1 MEYLKKRQKV
11 RRRLYSKITAVGL
24 VILFLLLIRPT
35 WNIYEKSRE
44 TKKNL
49 REAEHELVTLEA
61 RKTELQRDLDYI
73 KSEPGFDQE
82 IRDKF
87 GVAKKDETMIV
98 IVRDEPK
105 EVVVA
110 PAPKLSFW
118 ARFKG
123 WFGLE

>member
-11 RRRLYSKITAVGL
+11 KRRLYSKITVAGL

-35 WNIYEKSRE
+35 WSMYQKSQE

-49 REAEHELVTLEA
+49 REAERELSTLEM
-61 RKTELQRDLDYI
+61 RKAELQRDLNYV

-98 IVRDEPK
+98 IVRDEEKDVVPPPPPK
-105 EVVVA
+105 PTV
-110 PAPKLSFW
+110 W
-118 ARFKG
+118 ARFKS

>member
-1 MEYLKKRQKV
+1 MYQKSQET
-11 RRRLYSKITAVGL
+11 RR
-24 VILFLLLIRPT
+24 
-35 WNIYEKSRE
+35 
-44 TKKNL
+44 NL

-61 RKTELQRDLDYI
+61 RKADLQRDLTYI
-73 KSEPGFDQE
+73 KSESGFDQE

-98 IVRDEPK
+98 IVRDEPA
-105 EVVVA
+105 EVVA
-110 PAPKLSFW
+110 QPTPKPTFW

>member
-11 RRRLYSKITAVGL
+11 RRRVYSKITAAGL
-24 VILFLLLIRPT
+24 IILFLLLIRPT
-35 WNIYEKSRE
+35 WNIYQKSKE
-44 TKKNL
+44 AKQNL

-61 RKTELQRDLDYI
+61 RRNELQRDLDYV

-105 EVVVA
+105 EVVAA
-110 PAPKLSFW
+110 PAPKSSFW